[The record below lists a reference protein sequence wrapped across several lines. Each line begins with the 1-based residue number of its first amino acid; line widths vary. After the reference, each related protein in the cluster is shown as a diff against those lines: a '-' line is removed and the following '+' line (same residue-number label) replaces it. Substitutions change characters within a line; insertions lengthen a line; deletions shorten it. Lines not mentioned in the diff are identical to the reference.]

1 MIIWLA
7 SYPKSGNTWLRFFI
21 ISLLLKE
28 NKDISLKHLEGIKQF
43 PTNYHYKNF
52 KISNSNLE
60 NLNEIS
66 KYWIAAQKNINSDNK
81 IRFFKT
87 HNALCK
93 LDNNIFTNEENTLG
107 TIHIVR
113 DPRNVVSSVNNHF
126 HHKTLEESKNFI
138 FDKRKGIFNKSK
150 IDHKKIFTLPQVI
163 GSWGTHYNSWKLIK
177 KNYLLV
183 KYENLLRE
191 PHNEFKRIASYLEP
205 LLQVRFSDENISNSI
220 RLSNFDRLK
229 KIEQEQGFVESVENL
244 ETGKKETF
252 FNLGPNNDWRNIL
265 NENLAAEITREFKFE
280 MKELGYLNI

>member
-28 NKDISLKHLEGIKQF
+28 NNEVSLKHLQGIKQF

-52 KISNSNLE
+52 NISKSNLG

-66 KYWIAAQKNINSDNK
+66 KHWIDAQKVINSDNK

-87 HNALCK
+87 HNALIK

-113 DPRNVVSSVNNHF
+113 DPRNVLTSVNNHF
-126 HHKTLEESKNFI
+126 HHNSIEESKEFI
-138 FDKRKGIFNKSK
+138 FDERKGIFNKSK
-150 IDHKKIFTLPQVI
+150 IGQNNIFTLPQVI
-163 GSWGTHYNSWKLIK
+163 GSWRTHYNSWKLIK

-183 KYENLLRE
+183 KYEDLIEKPEL
-191 PHNEFKRIASYLEP
+191 EFKRITSYLEP
-205 LLQVRFSDENISNSI
+205 LLKLKFTDKDVARAVE
-220 RLSNFDRLK
+220 LSSFDRLK
-229 KIEQEQGFVESVENL
+229 KIEENEGFVESVKNI
-244 ETGKKETF
+244 ETGKKEIF
-252 FNLGPNNDWRNIL
+252 FNLGPNNDWKKNLDKNITKEI
-265 NENLAAEITREFKFE
+265 NEKFAIE
-280 MKELGYLNI
+280 MGELGYL

>member
-28 NKDISLKHLEGIKQF
+28 NNEVSLKDLEEIKQF

-52 KISNSNLE
+52 NISKSNLG

-66 KYWIAAQKNINSDNK
+66 KHWINAQKVINSDNK

-87 HNALCK
+87 HNALLK
-93 LDNNIFTNEENTLG
+93 IDNNIFTNEENTLG

-113 DPRNVVSSVNNHF
+113 DPRNVISSINNHF
-126 HHKTLEESKNFI
+126 HHKSVEESKEFI
-138 FDKRKGIFNKSK
+138 LDERKGIFNKSK
-150 IDHKKIFTLPQVI
+150 IEQNSIFTLPQVI
-163 GSWGTHYNSWKLIK
+163 GSWKTHYNSWKLIR

-183 KYENLLRE
+183 KYEDLIE
-191 PHNEFKRIASYLEP
+191 KPEAEFKRIANYLEP
-205 LLQVRFSDENISNSI
+205 LLKVKFTNENITKAI
-220 RLSNFDRLK
+220 KLSSFDRLK
-229 KIEQEQGFVESVENL
+229 KIEKKDGFLESVTNS

-252 FNLGPNNDWRNIL
+252 FNLGPKNDWKKIL
-265 NENLAAEITREFKFE
+265 NKNISDEICRKFKIE
-280 MKELGYLNI
+280 MKELGYI

>member
-21 ISLLLKE
+21 ISLLLKDNNE
-28 NKDISLKHLEGIKQF
+28 VGLKHLEGIKQF

-52 KISNSNLE
+52 NISKSNLG

-66 KYWIAAQKNINSDNK
+66 KHWINAQKVINSDNK

-87 HNALCK
+87 HNALLK
-93 LDNNIFTNEENTLG
+93 IDNNIFTNEENTLG

-113 DPRNVVSSVNNHF
+113 DPRNVLTSVNNHF
-126 HHKTLEESKNFI
+126 HHNSLEESKEFI
-138 FDKRKGIFNKSK
+138 FDERKGIFNKSK
-150 IDHKKIFTLPQVI
+150 IEQNNIFTLPQVI

-183 KYENLLRE
+183 KYEDLIEKPQL
-191 PHNEFKRIASYLEP
+191 EFKRIASYLEP
-205 LLQVRFSDENISNSI
+205 LVKLKFTDEDVS
-220 RLSNFDRLK
+220 RAVKLSSFDRLK
-229 KIEQEQGFVESVENL
+229 KIEENEGFVESVKNI

-252 FNLGPNNDWRNIL
+252 FNLGPNNDWKKNL
-265 NENLAAEITREFKFE
+265 DKNVTNEINEKFAIE
-280 MKELGYLNI
+280 MGELGYL

>member
-28 NKDISLKHLEGIKQF
+28 NNEVSLKHLEGIKQF

-52 KISNSNLE
+52 NVSKSNLG

-66 KYWIAAQKNINSDNK
+66 KHWINAQKVINSDNK

-87 HNALCK
+87 HNALIK
-93 LDNNIFTNEENTLG
+93 LDNNLFTNEENTLG

-113 DPRNVVSSVNNHF
+113 DPRNVLTSVNNHF
-126 HHKTLEESKNFI
+126 HHNSLGESKEFI
-138 FDKRKGIFNKSK
+138 FDERKGIFNKSK
-150 IDHKKIFTLPQVI
+150 IEQNNIFTLPQVI

-183 KYENLLRE
+183 KYEDLIEKPQL
-191 PHNEFKRIASYLEP
+191 EFKRIASYLEP
-205 LLQVRFSDENISNSI
+205 LVKLKFTDEDVARAIE
-220 RLSNFDRLK
+220 LSSFDRLK
-229 KIEQEQGFVESVENL
+229 KIEENEGFVESVKNI

-252 FNLGPNNDWRNIL
+252 FNLGPNNDWKKNLDKNVTKEI
-265 NENLAAEITREFKFE
+265 NEKFAIE
-280 MKELGYLNI
+280 MGELGYL

>member
-28 NKDISLKHLEGIKQF
+28 NNEVSLKHLEGIKQF

-52 KISNSNLE
+52 NISKSNLG

-66 KYWIAAQKNINSDNK
+66 KHWIDAQRVINSDNK

-87 HNALCK
+87 HNALIK

-113 DPRNVVSSVNNHF
+113 DPRNVLTSVNNHF
-126 HHKTLEESKNFI
+126 HHNSIEESKEFI
-138 FDKRKGIFNKSK
+138 FDDRKGIFNKSK
-150 IDHKKIFTLPQVI
+150 IEQNNIFTLPQVI
-163 GSWGTHYNSWKLIK
+163 GSWKTHYNSWKLIK

-183 KYENLLRE
+183 KYEDLIEKPEL
-191 PHNEFKRIASYLEP
+191 EFKRIAGYLEP
-205 LLQVRFSDENISNSI
+205 LVKLKFTDEDVA
-220 RLSNFDRLK
+220 RAVELSSFDRLK
-229 KIEQEQGFVESVENL
+229 KIEEKEGFVESVKNI

-252 FNLGPNNDWRNIL
+252 FNLGPNNDWKKNLDKNITKEI
-265 NENLAAEITREFKFE
+265 NEMFAIE
-280 MKELGYLNI
+280 MGELGYL

>member
-28 NKDISLKHLEGIKQF
+28 NNEVSLKHLEGIKQF

-52 KISNSNLE
+52 NISKSNLG

-66 KYWIAAQKNINSDNK
+66 KHWIDAQKVINSDNK

-87 HNALCK
+87 HNALIK

-113 DPRNVVSSVNNHF
+113 DPRNVITSVNNHF
-126 HHKTLEESKNFI
+126 HHNSLEESKEFI
-138 FDKRKGIFNKSK
+138 FDERKGIFNKSK
-150 IDHKKIFTLPQVI
+150 IEQDNIFTLPQVI
-163 GSWGTHYNSWKLIK
+163 GSWRTHYNSWKLIK

-183 KYENLLRE
+183 KYEDLIEKPEL
-191 PHNEFKRIASYLEP
+191 EFKRIASYLEP
-205 LLQVRFSDENISNSI
+205 LVKLKFTDENVS
-220 RLSNFDRLK
+220 RAVELSSFDRLK
-229 KIEQEQGFVESVENL
+229 KIEENEGFVESVKNI

-252 FNLGPNNDWRNIL
+252 FNLGPNNDWKKNLDKNVTKEI
-265 NENLAAEITREFKFE
+265 NEMFEIE
-280 MKELGYLNI
+280 MRELGYL

>member
-28 NKDISLKHLEGIKQF
+28 NNEVSLKNLEGIKQF
-43 PTNYHYKNF
+43 PTNYHYKDF
-52 KISNSNLE
+52 SISKPDLG
-60 NLNEIS
+60 NLNKIS
-66 KYWIAAQKNINSDNK
+66 KYWLGAQKKINSDNK

-113 DPRNVVSSVNNHF
+113 DPRNVLSSVNNHF
-126 HHKTLEESKNFI
+126 HHKSLEESKEFI
-138 FDKRKGIFNKSK
+138 LDERKGIFNKSK
-150 IDHKKIFTLPQVI
+150 IEQSNVFTLPQVI
-163 GSWGTHYNSWKLIK
+163 GSWKTHYNSWKLIR

-183 KYENLLRE
+183 KYEDLLE
-191 PHNEFKRIASYLEP
+191 KPESEFKRIASYLEP
-205 LLQVRFSDENISNSI
+205 LIKLKFTDENISKAI
-220 RLSNFDRLK
+220 ELSSFERLK
-229 KIEQEQGFVESVENL
+229 KIEEKEGFVESVTNS

-252 FNLGPNNDWRNIL
+252 FNLGPKNDWKKIL
-265 NENLAAEITREFKFE
+265 DKRITKEIDKKFE
-280 MKELGYLNI
+280 LEMSELGYL